1 MADTGVVDFLLDA
14 ADRAMAELRRRHP
27 RVMLAVALGVW
38 LPVLAFLVAL
48 TVVGGVWPLVVLASV
63 PTVALA
69 VTVAMRGLRRT
80 WSSVWVAGTGTIL
93 IVSGAAVQWWIA
105 PDELHG
111 AVITLG
117 SFIYAQVYL
126 GLLNA
131 LDHHWVARHTATESV
146 EEARFRLRRMLQ
158 FRLLL
163 ATLIVVFGATS
174 SRNDSYP
181 QIMPWDVLFGLC
193 CMPILVAAWVRLRPL
208 AWLAAGTIA
217 LLALANILAI
227 DDAARQRTLLEL
239 GWVQLVAIYLWIKA
253 ARVWYW
259 PIPDR
264 LPPPKAPETTS
275 R

>member
-1 MADTGVVDFLLDA
+1 MTDTGVVDFLLDA

-27 RVMLAVALGVW
+27 RAMLGVALGVW
-38 LPVLAFLVAL
+38 LPVVAFLVAL
-48 TVVGGVWPLVVLASV
+48 TVAGGVWPLVVLVSV

-69 VTVAMRGLRRT
+69 ATVAVRGLRRT
-80 WSSVWVAGTGTIL
+80 WSWVWVVGTGTIL
-93 IVSGAAVQWWIA
+93 IISGAAVQWWI
-105 PDELHG
+105 PSDELHG
-111 AVITLG
+111 GAIAVG
-117 SFIYAQVYL
+117 SFIYAQLYL
-126 GLLNA
+126 GLLNV
-131 LDHHWVARHTATESV
+131 LDHHWIARHTGTESI
-146 EEARFRLRRMLQ
+146 EDARFRLRRMLQ

-181 QIMPWDVLFGLC
+181 QIMPWDVLFGLS
-193 CMPILVAAWVRLRPL
+193 CMPILSAAWLRRRPL

-217 LLALANILAI
+217 LFALANILAV

-239 GWVQLVAIYLWIKA
+239 GWVQLAAIYLWIKA

-259 PIPDR
+259 PMPDR
-264 LPPPKAPETTS
+264 QPPPEARTW